1 MLSGVRVADVLFT
14 GCCDTSIGMLDFI
27 AQEFIVTET
36 VEAGHDDERVPQDI
50 LHVVV
55 CRYSNVKKCNDLELR
70 GSCTQD
76 EVNAPSKEW
85 HRIEEEVN
93 AKLRALPIL
102 PEDAPPVLPG
112 RKELCPINFLFF
124 FTTFRTFAQHDF
136 TRFTIES
143 LTHFLTVW
151 KDLVPRALR
160 SIAEAGHE
168 GILP

>member
-55 CRYSNVKKCNDLELR
+55 CRYSNVKKCNDLEVR

-112 RKELCPINFLFF
+112 RKELCPTNFLFF
-124 FTTFRTFAQHDF
+124 LQPSGLLLS
-136 TRFTIES
+136 TIS
-143 LTHFLTVW
+143 QGSQL
-151 KDLVPRALR
+151 KA
-160 SIAEAGHE
+160 
-168 GILP
+168 